1 MQQEILYSIIF
12 FFSTYSILESIFSSF
27 FTKYQLFIRISNEC
41 KEFFLRP
48 LTNQELIDSYDYLS
62 GAASSQD
69 CTGLIPSAPLSEAEL
84 DSYEELYPFL
94 PPVPPASD
102 IKDNNE
108 APEDTSGITG

>member
-1 MQQEILYSIIF
+1 MKDVKQ
-12 FFSTYSILESIFSSF
+12 ST
-27 FTKYQLFIRISNEC
+27 R
-41 KEFFLRP
+41 LRP

-94 PPVPPASD
+94 PPASD

-108 APEDTSGITG
+108 TPEDTSGITG

>member
-1 MQQEILYSIIF
+1 MKDVKQ
-12 FFSTYSILESIFSSF
+12 ST
-27 FTKYQLFIRISNEC
+27 R
-41 KEFFLRP
+41 LRP

-94 PPVPPASD
+94 PPSD

>member
-1 MQQEILYSIIF
+1 MKDVKQ
-12 FFSTYSILESIFSSF
+12 ST
-27 FTKYQLFIRISNEC
+27 R
-41 KEFFLRP
+41 LRP
-48 LTNQELIDSYDYLS
+48 LTNQ
-62 GAASSQD
+62 
-69 CTGLIPSAPLSEAEL
+69 APLSEAEL

>member
-1 MQQEILYSIIF
+1 MNVR
-12 FFSTYSILESIFSSF
+12 SF
-27 FTKYQLFIRISNEC
+27 YYERC
-41 KEFFLRP
+41 K
-48 LTNQELIDSYDYLS
+48 TIDPPKTSDQS
-62 GAASSQD
+62 GTGAASSQD

>member
-1 MQQEILYSIIF
+1 MKDVKQ
-12 FFSTYSILESIFSSF
+12 ST
-27 FTKYQLFIRISNEC
+27 R
-41 KEFFLRP
+41 LRP
-48 LTNQELIDSYDYLS
+48 LTNQELI
-62 GAASSQD
+62 
-69 CTGLIPSAPLSEAEL
+69 

>member
-1 MQQEILYSIIF
+1 MSRQTEV
-12 FFSTYSILESIFSSF
+12 T
-27 FTKYQLFIRISNEC
+27 
-41 KEFFLRP
+41 
-48 LTNQELIDSYDYLS
+48 QELSRTGASCLRSPVTAKTRSFRFSRFSHAS
-62 GAASSQD
+62 GNFF
-69 CTGLIPSAPLSEAEL
+69 SAPLSEAEL

>member
-27 FTKYQLFIRISNEC
+27 FTKYQLFIRISNE
-41 KEFFLRP
+41 
-48 LTNQELIDSYDYLS
+48 
-62 GAASSQD
+62 
-69 CTGLIPSAPLSEAEL
+69 SAPLSEAEL

>member
-1 MQQEILYSIIF
+1 MKDVKQ
-12 FFSTYSILESIFSSF
+12 ST
-27 FTKYQLFIRISNEC
+27 R
-41 KEFFLRP
+41 LRP
-48 LTNQELIDSYDYLS
+48 LTNQELI
-62 GAASSQD
+62 D